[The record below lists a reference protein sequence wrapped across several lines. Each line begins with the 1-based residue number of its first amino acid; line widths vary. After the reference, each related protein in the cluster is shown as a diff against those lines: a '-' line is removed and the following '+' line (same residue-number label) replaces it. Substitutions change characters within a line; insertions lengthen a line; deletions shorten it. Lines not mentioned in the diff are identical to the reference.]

1 MSKNRFITDSELF
14 YASVDL
20 IIAAKKTL
28 VLIQPNLSNIE
39 HLLEKINQLRINGVE
54 VYIVTRP
61 EDKDSSHRKALAFFE
76 KIGCKIF
83 TDPLVNGHVIIRD
96 QDELL
101 TSSADLS
108 KTANDRFFDI
118 GIYSNDKALVNKAL
132 EYAEKLI
139 RIIDKKRKTASTS

>member
-1 MSKNRFITDSELF
+1 MAKNKLITDNELF
-14 YASVDL
+14 YAAVDL

-39 HLLEKINQLRINGVE
+39 HLLEKISQLRAKGVE

-61 EDKDSSHRKALAFFE
+61 EDKDPSHKKALLFFE
-76 KIGCKIF
+76 KAGCRIF
-83 TDPLVNGHVIIRD
+83 TDPLINARIIIRD
-96 QDELL
+96 QAELL
-101 TSSADLS
+101 TSSAELS

-118 GIYSNDKALVNKAL
+118 GIYSNDSSLIDKAL

-139 RIIDKKRKTASTS
+139 RIIDKKKKTASTT